1 MLVKKGKKKMYVMEW
16 VISSLLTSTEQSL
29 HKETMTIL
37 MYSNEGHM
45 QV

>member
-29 HKETMTIL
+29 HKETMT
-37 MYSNEGHM
+37 MYSNVGHM

>member
-16 VISSLLTSTEQSL
+16 VITTEQSL
-29 HKETMTIL
+29 HKETMT